1 MLNALRRFASTAV
14 GKIIGAL
21 LLVAM
26 ASFGV
31 PAVLSTLNENT
42 VVTVGSETVTVQEFQ
57 RAYQQRL
64 SQLSQQLGFTP
75 STDQAMQLGVPGAV
89 LRSLASDAAL
99 NQTGIALGL
108 GVSDARLAKLVREDP
123 SFASLLGAFDRTAFE
138 RVLRENGYTEAE
150 YFDLQTRAARRQQ
163 MAQGLLGGS
172 PTSQA
177 AIELVHRYQGDK
189 RTVEY
194 FTLDPAKLDPIAAPT
209 EEELAAYLKDHQTQ
223 YRTFET
229 RKVSLLQLTPE
240 ILAAQKTPTEDE
252 VRAEYDRTKDQLVRI
267 ETRQI
272 QQVSLPTEA
281 IAKWFEYQRDHGVP
295 FADALAQSG
304 LTAVDIGFL
313 TKAQVTDAKLADAAF
328 GLAKVGDFTVIAGIG
343 SKRVVAVTLI
353 APGGQISYEDAKAG
367 IAKRMALDAAKA
379 EYADIQDQIEE
390 LRAAFKPLKDIADR
404 YKLTA
409 VEVDLTAAGTALSAI
424 PALSAEDKTKVAK
437 AVFDAVEGKLSATVA
452 LSANNNIYFE
462 LKSIEAA
469 RDQTLDEVREAVT
482 KAITDERTKAAL
494 EAEAKAIVADLDTG
508 TSFGIIANQHDSE
521 ATTSAPIGRNGDD
534 TQVLS
539 KEVAT
544 AIFLGGPDSHG
555 WTVDGNGDYLLYHVK
570 EILPAEGDADA
581 QTKTLI
587 EEATR
592 DAIYSEL
599 QAAFQT
605 QYPMSNP
612 NQQALALAL
621 GLDTTQQ

>member
-1 MLNALRRFASTAV
+1 MLNALRRFASTAA

-42 VVTVGSETVTVQEFQ
+42 VVTVGSETITVQEFQ

-64 SQLSQQLGFTP
+64 SLLAQQLGFTP
-75 STDQAMQLGVPGAV
+75 SADQAMQLGVPGAV
-89 LRSLASDAAL
+89 LRSLAADAAI
-99 NQTGIALGL
+99 NQTAINMGL
-108 GVSDARLAKLVREDP
+108 GVSQERLGKMLADDP
-123 SFASLLGAFDRTAFE
+123 SFASILGKFDPDTFR
-138 RVLRENGYTEAE
+138 RVIRENGYTENE
-150 YFDLQTRAARRQQ
+150 YYDLQRSASRRQQ

-194 FTLDPAKLDPIAAPT
+194 FTLDPAKLDPIAPPT
-209 EEELAAYLKDHQTQ
+209 DEELAAYLKDHQTQ

-229 RKVSLLQLTPE
+229 RKVSLLQLTPD

-252 VRAEYDRTKDQLVRI
+252 VRAEYERTKDQLIKI

-281 IAKWFEYQRDHGVP
+281 IAKWFEFQRDKGVS

-304 LTAVDIGFL
+304 LQAVDIGFL
-313 TKAQVTDAKLADAAF
+313 TKAQVTDSKLADAAF
-328 GLAKVGDFTVIAGIG
+328 GLAKVGDFTVIPGIG

-353 APGGQISYEDAKAG
+353 APGGQVSYEDAKAD

-390 LRAAFKPLKDIADR
+390 LRAAFKPLKEIADR
-404 YKLTA
+404 YKLTP
-409 VEVDLTAAGTALSAI
+409 VDVDLTAAGTALSAL
-424 PALSAEDKTKVAK
+424 PALTDEDKTKVAK
-437 AVFDAVEGKLSATVA
+437 AVFDAVQGKLSATVS
-452 LSANNNIYFE
+452 LGANNNVYFE
-462 LKSIEAA
+462 LNAIELA

-494 EAEAKAIVADLDTG
+494 EAEAKAIVADLDSG
-508 TSFGIIANQHDSE
+508 TSFGIVANQHDTE
-521 ATTSAPIGRNGDD
+521 ATTSAPIGRGGDSA
-534 TQVLS
+534 TVLTGD
-539 KEVAT
+539 VAT
-544 AIFLGGPDSHG
+544 AIFLGGPNSHG

-570 EILPAEGDADA
+570 EIVPAEGDPDA

-605 QYPMSNP
+605 QYPMSSP

>member
-1 MLNALRRFASTAV
+1 MLNALRRFASTIV

-42 VVTVGSETVTVQEFQ
+42 VVTVGSETITVQEFQ

-64 SQLSQQLGFTP
+64 SQLAQQLGFTP
-75 STDQAMQLGVPGAV
+75 SADQAMQLGVPGAV
-89 LRSLASDAAL
+89 LRSLAADAAI
-99 NQTGIALGL
+99 NQTAINMGL
-108 GVSDARLAKLVREDP
+108 GVSQERLGKMLADDP
-123 SFASLLGAFDRTAFE
+123 SFASILGKFDPDTFR
-138 RVLRENGYTEAE
+138 RVIRENGYTENE
-150 YFDLQTRAARRQQ
+150 YYDLQSRAALRRQLA
-163 MAQGLLGGS
+163 MGLLGGS

-194 FTLDPAKLDPIAAPT
+194 FTLDPAKLDPIAPPT
-209 EEELAAYLKDHQTQ
+209 DEELAAYLKDHQTQ

-229 RKVSLLQLTPE
+229 RKVSLLQLTPD

-252 VRAEYDRTKDQLVRI
+252 VRAEYERTKDQLIKI

-281 IAKWFEYQRDHGVP
+281 IAKWFEFQRDKGVS

-304 LTAVDIGFL
+304 LQAVDIGFL
-313 TKAQVTDAKLADAAF
+313 TKAQVTDSKLADAAF
-328 GLAKVGDFTVIAGIG
+328 GLAKVGDFTVIPGIG

-353 APGGQISYEDAKAG
+353 APGGQVSYEDAKAD

-390 LRAAFKPLKDIADR
+390 LRAAFKPLKEIADR
-404 YKLTA
+404 YKLTP
-409 VEVDLTAAGTALSAI
+409 VDVDLTAAGTALSAL
-424 PALSAEDKTKVAK
+424 PALTDEDKTKVAK
-437 AVFDAVEGKLSATVA
+437 AVFDAVQGKLSATVS
-452 LSANNNIYFE
+452 LGANNNVYFE
-462 LKSIEAA
+462 LNAIELA

-494 EAEAKAIVADLDTG
+494 EAEAKAIVADLDSG
-508 TSFGIIANQHDSE
+508 TSFGIVANQHDTE
-521 ATTSAPIGRNGDD
+521 ATTSAPIGRGGDSA
-534 TQVLS
+534 TVLTGD
-539 KEVAT
+539 VAT
-544 AIFLGGPDSHG
+544 AIFLGGPNSHG

-570 EILPAEGDADA
+570 EIVPAEGDPDA

-605 QYPMSNP
+605 QYPMSSP